1 MSDAEV
7 WLSIALGVFI
17 AVIYPVL
24 YRYIR
29 KEFPPTAGLIPS
41 WLKDQVKKYAALA
54 VFSMLT
60 AFIVLS
66 LYRTNGSAW
75 RRSPSI
81 CSLQI
86 SQVP

>member
-41 WLKDQVKKYAALA
+41 WLKDQVK
-54 VFSMLT
+54 
-60 AFIVLS
+60 IVRRFGGVQYVNR
-66 LYRTNGSAW
+66 LYRTVFVSD
-75 RRSPSI
+75 
-81 CSLQI
+81 
-86 SQVP
+86 